1 MLSLFTRGGRRAFG
15 LCALFLSLLSAQTPQ
30 QAELSRRA
38 KELMSAGRFG
48 DAIPLYEQLV
58 REVPGN
64 VGLLANLAMA
74 QHMAG
79 RDRAAVEQ
87 FARVLKVQ
95 PGAYP
100 ALMMSAVSY
109 MRLGEP
115 AKAVPLFERGLA
127 IQPKDLE
134 ARRML
139 ADALLMLKRYEAA
152 AVQLRQV
159 TAATPQDPKAWY
171 GLGRSYELLAQSAYE
186 SMLKA
191 HPESP
196 FTIAI
201 TADARLRQQKYAS
214 AFALYKRAGD
224 APGVHAGLAEIYE
237 RTGKPEW
244 AATERAR
251 EMKPSCA
258 KPTLACEFQ
267 AGRYSAVIQTSKARK
282 DAEALFWRIRAYN
295 QLALDSFRKM
305 TALPPSPELSEV
317 MAELY
322 RTQGR
327 YKESIAAWEEAIR
340 LAPGDPRLGVELATT
355 VYMSRDY
362 ARAEPLL
369 REQVRRDPRAAD
381 MQFMLGESILNQQR
395 AAEAIP
401 FLLRAVEIDPGYLH
415 AHAALARS
423 YTQAGEPEKAI
434 PHLERSLPVDTD
446 GALHY
451 QLARAYQAT
460 GRTEDAKKLLARY
473 QELQQSSG
481 ESDVEITA
489 P

>member
-1 MLSLFTRGGRRAFG
+1 MG
-15 LCALFLSLLSAQTPQ
+15 
-30 QAELSRRA
+30 
-38 KELMSAGRFG
+38 AGRFA
-48 DAIPLYEQLV
+48 DAVPLYEQLV

-64 VGLLANLAMA
+64 PGLMANLAMA
-74 QHMAG
+74 LHLAG
-79 RDRAAVEQ
+79 RDREAVEQ

-115 AKAVPLFERGLA
+115 AKAAPLFERALT

-152 AVQLRQV
+152 AVQLRSV
-159 TAATPQDPKAWY
+159 TAATPQDAKAWY

-196 FTIAI
+196 YTIAI
-201 TADARLRQQKYAS
+201 TADARLKQGRYAS
-214 AFALYKRAGD
+214 AFALYKQAGD
-224 APGVHAGLAEIYE
+224 VPGVHAGLAEVYE
-237 RTGKPEW
+237 KTGKPEW

-251 EMKPSCA
+251 EKKLSGAP
-258 KPTLACEFQ
+258 KQ
-267 AGRYSAVIQTSKARK
+267 RQG
-282 DAEALFWRIRAYN
+282 AEALFWRIRSYN
-295 QLALDSFRKM
+295 QLALDSFRKL
-305 TALPPSPELSEV
+305 TALPPSPELNEV

-340 LAPGDPRLGVELATT
+340 LAPGDGRLPVELATT
-355 VYMSRDY
+355 VYMSKDY
-362 ARAEPLL
+362 ARAEALL
-369 REQVRRDPRAAD
+369 REHVRRDPRAAD
-381 MQFMLGESILNQQR
+381 MQFMLGDAILNQQR
-395 AAEAIP
+395 APEAIP
-401 FLLRAVEIDPGYLH
+401 LLRRAVEIDPAYLH
-415 AHAALARS
+415 AHASLARS
-423 YTQAGEPEKAI
+423 YTQTGEAEKAI
-434 PHLERSLPVDTD
+434 PHLERALAVDTD

-451 QLARAYQAT
+451 QLARAYQAA
-460 GRTEDAKKLLARY
+460 GRVEEAKKLLARY
-473 QELQQSSG
+473 QELQREVGQS
-481 ESDVEITA
+481 DIEITA